1 MKGEQPLSITITNTE
16 IKRKA
21 MISVSDYDT
30 SITSLISEM
39 QPALEYSITDTYL
52 NDTGNT
58 NLQATLKL
66 GILEMITGEFLEQLR
81 REAGAADEFSVA
93 GITVGAAVQTGVE
106 LIQQGA
112 TRLAPFLKAALPML
126 SDTNSA
132 ISNEDEPVFSADE
145 EVW

>member
-1 MKGEQPLSITITNTE
+1 
-16 IKRKA
+16 
-21 MISVSDYDT
+21 MISVTDYDS

-39 QPALEYSITDTYL
+39 QPALEYSIADTYL
-52 NDTGNT
+52 NDSGNT

-66 GILEMITGEFLEQLR
+66 GILEIITGGFLEQLR

-112 TRLAPFLKAALPML
+112 TRLAPFLKAALPMM
-126 SDTNSA
+126 SEAVSA
-132 ISNEDEPVFSADE
+132 ISEPDTEQVFSVDE

>member
-1 MKGEQPLSITITNTE
+1 LAITITNTE
-16 IKRKA
+16 VKRKA
-21 MISVSDYDT
+21 MISVTDYDS

-39 QPALEYSITDTYL
+39 QPALEYSIADTYL
-52 NDTGNT
+52 NDSGNT

-66 GILEMITGEFLEQLR
+66 GILEIITGGFLEQLR

-112 TRLAPFLKAALPML
+112 TRLAPFLKAALPMM
-126 SDTNSA
+126 SEAVSA
-132 ISNEDEPVFSADE
+132 ISEPDTEQVFSVDE